1 MNQNQKEIVLANAS
15 RVIDKK
21 HIIVLIKDNQGR
33 AVDMHEFDVFNDIAY
48 NELKNTVQQNKA
60 ILAQEKA
67 VEKERLENAQVEKEL
82 AFNQAILS
90 RFKHQEIL
98 LVMNT
103 YYVDLMRGLVD
114 ENAILENWFNTY
126 LHDHSIGL
134 PNDELF
140 NQYWALIHKGETL

>member
-1 MNQNQKEIVLANAS
+1 MNQNQKEILLANAS

-21 HIIVLIKDNQGR
+21 HILVLIKDNKGR
-33 AVDMHEFDVFNDIAY
+33 AIDMHEYDVYNDNAY
-48 NELKNTVQQNKA
+48 QEMKSVIEQNKA
-60 ILAQEKA
+60 IVAQERIAEKEANDKA
-67 VEKERLENAQVEKEL
+67 VADKEL
-82 AFNQAILS
+82 AFNQALLE

-126 LHDHSIGL
+126 LHDHSIEL